1 MKIISIIFLFINI
14 LWSQDPCE
22 KLNKLLYES
31 PIWISSGEKK
41 TIISLSEKCNRY
53 NNDLQRKYSEPYS
66 ESNKSKKLGKIS
78 FMDALNDTLVMI
90 NQNMSKMLIK
100 YDTMIDLKRN
110 ILKSRLDNGRMSFV
124 YHKPKRNYN
133 VYNFWS
139 NDRVKL
145 KKLSGEMIKIF
156 PDRFTHGNGEQY
168 ILIQFGNFEGLYPLA
183 GFLNYK
189 KLKKELPKKFVDI
202 VEASSFK
209 DYEKI
214 KELTNNIEKINSDE
228 MDRWLQIT
236 ARSYEEE
243 IKAKSLKIPNQ
254 NFRSIVL
261 NTIVVLLFIINLSVI

>member
-1 MKIISIIFLFINI
+1 
-14 LWSQDPCE
+14 
-22 KLNKLLYES
+22 
-31 PIWISSGEKK
+31 
-41 TIISLSEKCNRY
+41 
-53 NNDLQRKYSEPYS
+53 
-66 ESNKSKKLGKIS
+66 
-78 FMDALNDTLVMI
+78 
-90 NQNMSKMLIK
+90 
-100 YDTMIDLKRN
+100 
-110 ILKSRLDNGRMSFV
+110 
-124 YHKPKRNYN
+124 
-133 VYNFWS
+133 
-139 NDRVKL
+139 
-145 KKLSGEMIKIF
+145 MIKIF